1 MMIKLACWL
10 FKTSGYRLV
19 YSWHGD
25 RDSFNFE
32 KPAIAP
38 IKVKLSW
45 RDRLLLYKMEAR
57 RKNKIV
63 QEQIDRVR
71 IAELLRVKEHS
82 EEITKFWDER
92 EKELMER
99 HKAAIETQQKLNDM
113 RAADIKGNL
122 YEIHGIQPQNG
133 AKPS

>member
-1 MMIKLACWL
+1 MLKLACWL
-10 FKTSGYRLV
+10 FKVKGFRLV

-32 KPAIAP
+32 KPATQP
-38 IKVKLSW
+38 IKIKLSW
-45 RDRLLLYKMEAR
+45 RDKILLYKMEAR

-71 IAELLRVKEHS
+71 VAELLRVKEHS